1 MLFNSWIF
9 ALFFLLVFPTYWL
22 LSHKKQNRFLL
33 LASYLFYGWWDWRFL
48 SLLILTTTV
57 DYAVSLFISK
67 SDNSK
72 TRKRFLFLSLFLN
85 LLVLG
90 VFKYFNF
97 FSASFDNFASLFG
110 FHFNSFFL
118 NVILPVGI
126 SFYTFQSMSYVI
138 DVYRKTI
145 KAEENFFD
153 FALFVA
159 FFPQLVAGPIER
171 AGHLLNQ
178 IKNQRIF
185 KRENF
190 FEGAFL
196 VYWGLFEK
204 IFIADNLAK
213 IANSAFEVQSVYSG
227 LPSLIGMYAFAFQI
241 YCDFDGYSNIARGLA
256 KMMGFD
262 LMVNFNF
269 PYFSKNISEFW
280 RRWHISLSTWIRD
293 YIYIPLGGSRKGKLR
308 TYVNLIAAMGLAG
321 LWHGANWTFIA
332 WGLYHG
338 LLLALHRLYLNSK
351 KQFWR
356 INRFTSF
363 IKMIVVFNLVCAGFI
378 LFRAVDFSQALK
390 MIVSIFNNFQ
400 FVRSDLPALI
410 IFSCLIIIVVSFNS
424 YQYLKG
430 GNSSIMK
437 MRPIARYL
445 VYFIM
450 FYLMILFASPV
461 ERDFIYFKF

>member
-118 NVILPVGI
+118 NIILPVGI

-153 FALFVA
+153 FALFVS

-171 AGHLLNQ
+171 ACHLLNQ

-185 KRENF
+185 KKENF

-204 IFIADNLAK
+204 IFIADNLGK
-213 IANSAFEVQSVYSG
+213 FVEYVYSG
-227 LPSLIGMYAFAFQI
+227 NPDIPGTTMFYGTFIFIVQVF
-241 YCDFDGYSNIARGLA
+241 CDFDGYSNIARGLA

-262 LMVNFNF
+262 LMINFNLPF
-269 PYFSKNISEFW
+269 LAQGPAEFW

-293 YIYIPLGGSRKGKLR
+293 YIYIPLGGNRKGKLR

-321 LWHGANWTFIA
+321 LWHGASWGMVIFGLSNGLILAIA
-332 WGLYHG
+332 NFTTKRGIIFEQSKNHFKTWFNR
-338 LLLALHRLYLNSK
+338 LLFLSL
-351 KQFWR
+351 
-356 INRFTSF
+356 FTLTVIF
-363 IKMIVVFNLVCAGFI
+363 
-378 LFRAVDFSQALK
+378 FRSSSLSQALF
-390 MIVSIFNNFQ
+390 MIKNIFTDFFVWPLPLARIQYVFPAIFLFLFQ
-400 FVRSDLPALI
+400 FIQHKKNDLLAIYRLNP
-410 IFSCLIIIVVSFNS
+410 
-424 YQYLKG
+424 YLKG
-430 GNSSIMK
+430 FI
-437 MRPIARYL
+437 YL
-445 VYFIM
+445 LM
-450 FYLMILFASPV
+450 FYLMVFYAITEEV
-461 ERDFIYFKF
+461 NYVYFQF